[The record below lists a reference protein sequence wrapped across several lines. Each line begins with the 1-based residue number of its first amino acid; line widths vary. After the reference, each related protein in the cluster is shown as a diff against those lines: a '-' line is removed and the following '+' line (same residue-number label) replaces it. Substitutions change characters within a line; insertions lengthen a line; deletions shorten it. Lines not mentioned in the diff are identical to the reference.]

1 MRRGGVIL
9 PRCIKVGE
17 PTAES
22 LWLGIRVER
31 QASAT
36 AAPRL
41 PLFSSCVGAFA
52 GFSRISS
59 FLARAVSVTD
69 SQALSSS
76 PNPVDEVRAGDG
88 LRRTREAQG
97 LSISE
102 VAHALKLNPR
112 QIEALESGR
121 FDLLPGFAFTRGFLR
136 NYARLLKIDPAP
148 LLAQLE
154 PPEADANVELA
165 PSSNAQGE
173 MPEIGR
179 GRFRRSVIP
188 GILAALALL
197 GVVVAGWYYDTL
209 RSKPA
214 EELAASLP
222 APVEAVPSSETSPA
236 GETVTPVAVG
246 AAVASPAEVAVAP
259 QVLPGAPAVAPEV
272 VPVAVPVPA
281 VVETPKAADGME
293 RLVFDFSRM
302 HGLRSRTRAARS
314 FFRAS
319 ARPAP
324 GSNSKHVLP
333 FHWLSAMPVT

>member
-1 MRRGGVIL
+1 M
-9 PRCIKVGE
+9 
-17 PTAES
+17 
-22 LWLGIRVER
+22 
-31 QASAT
+31 
-36 AAPRL
+36 
-41 PLFSSCVGAFA
+41 
-52 GFSRISS
+52 
-59 FLARAVSVTD
+59 TD

-259 QVLPGAPAVAPEV
+259 QALPGAPAVAPEV

-293 RLVFDFSRM
+293 RLVFDFSQDAWVEVKDAS
-302 HGLRSRTRAARS
+302 GKIIFSRLGKAGSREQLEARAPFSLVVGNARYVKLE
-314 FFRAS
+314 RNGTPVNLGTKATV
-319 ARPAP
+319 ARL
-324 GSNSKHVLP
+324 KLE
-333 FHWLSAMPVT
+333 

>member
-1 MRRGGVIL
+1 M
-9 PRCIKVGE
+9 
-17 PTAES
+17 
-22 LWLGIRVER
+22 
-31 QASAT
+31 
-36 AAPRL
+36 
-41 PLFSSCVGAFA
+41 
-52 GFSRISS
+52 
-59 FLARAVSVTD
+59 TD

-112 QIEALESGR
+112 QIEALEAGR

-148 LLAQLE
+148 FLAQLE
-154 PPEADANVELA
+154 PPEADSNMELA

-222 APVEAVPSSETSPA
+222 APVEAVPSSETTPA
-236 GETVTPVAVG
+236 GETVTPVPVG

-259 QVLPGAPAVAPEV
+259 QVLPGAPMVTAAAAPEV

-281 VVETPKAADGME
+281 LVERPKAADGTD
-293 RLVFDFSRM
+293 RLVFDFSQDAWVEVKDAS
-302 HGLRSRTRAARS
+302 GKIIFSRLGKAGSREQLEARAPFSLVVGNARHVKLERNGTPVNLDTS
-314 FFRAS
+314 IKATV
-319 ARPAP
+319 ARL
-324 GSNSKHVLP
+324 KLE
-333 FHWLSAMPVT
+333 

>member
-1 MRRGGVIL
+1 M
-9 PRCIKVGE
+9 
-17 PTAES
+17 
-22 LWLGIRVER
+22 
-31 QASAT
+31 
-36 AAPRL
+36 
-41 PLFSSCVGAFA
+41 
-52 GFSRISS
+52 
-59 FLARAVSVTD
+59 TD
-69 SQALSSS
+69 SQALPSS
-76 PNPVDEVRAGDG
+76 PNPAQEVRGGDG

-112 QIEALESGR
+112 QIEALEAGR

-148 LLAQLE
+148 FLAQLE
-154 PPEADANVELA
+154 PLEADANVELA

-222 APVEAVPSSETSPA
+222 APVEAAPQSEPA
-236 GETVTPVAVG
+236 QTGETVTPVPVG
-246 AAVASPAEVAVAP
+246 AVVAPQADVAIAP
-259 QVLPGAPAVAPEV
+259 QVLSSAPAAASANAPSALPAPATA
-272 VPVAVPVPA
+272 PVAVEA
-281 VVETPKAADGME
+281 PKAADGAD
-293 RLVFDFSRM
+293 RLVFDFSQDAWVEIKDAS
-302 HGLRSRTRAARS
+302 GKVVFSRLGKAGSREQVEVRAPLSLVVGNARYVKLE
-314 FFRAS
+314 RNGTPVDLGAS
-319 ARPAP
+319 SKVTVARLKL
-324 GSNSKHVLP
+324 N
-333 FHWLSAMPVT
+333 